1 MTESSTTKLSDG
13 RTTAAR
19 AKNDLE
25 KLPEEGINNGGGS
38 GREGSGVG
46 TAAKRKKNRGNKQED
61 KVEEIIN
68 DNFCKPGWHFFFFCV
83 QLIEFADITEVIEIE
98 RVYSN

>member
-1 MTESSTTKLSDG
+1 MTEFSTTDG

-19 AKNDLE
+19 VKNDLE
-25 KLPEEGINNGGGS
+25 KFPEEGTNNRDGS

-68 DNFCKPGWHFFFFCV
+68 DNFCKSGKLFFFFV
-83 QLIEFADITEVIEIE
+83 QFIKFADITEVIE
-98 RVYSN
+98 V